1 MALTSLGFPR
11 LMDGTMVGM
20 NALQN
25 MFDEVASRSSDR
37 SAVMAPVKKPY
48 LHLSLNQQQSFAQS
62 RFRDSDALCGL
73 G

>member
-1 MALTSLGFPR
+1 MALTQLGFPR
-11 LMDGTMVGM
+11 FVNGTMVAM

-48 LHLSLNQQQSFAQS
+48 LHLSLNQQQPLAQS
-62 RFRDSDALCGL
+62 RFRDSDAFRGL
-73 G
+73 R